1 MPLIRIEEKEVG
13 ETSENSQAFQAFIL
27 FDDTAE
33 FPITVSAPFDRAGEA
48 ELEWY
53 FEHFLKFPFT
63 ENVRFAQAA
72 QSVIEYGE
80 SLFQQVFGNDGI
92 AETYRKYLKEN
103 PDRWRFEIAGSPEF
117 HSLHWESLKDP
128 NLPRAWALD
137 APMVR
142 INLKPYHI
150 EIKAKDSP
158 TVNLLIVT
166 ARPRGKNDIAFR
178 TISKPLVEVFE
189 QTELPVKIHILRPG
203 TYQALFQHLEEKKPG
218 HYHVI
223 HFDVHGSLMTY
234 DDLDRG
240 GFLDNSRYGRNKF
253 TEYEGLRAY
262 LSLETEKESRSDLVE
277 AGEIADLLTR
287 YQIPV
292 AILNACQSAKQS
304 GKSDTSLGSR
314 LMSAGVRTVLAM

>member
-1 MPLIRIEEKEVG
+1 LPRSATAKHKGDTLMLIRIEEKEIG
-13 ETSENSQAFQAFIL
+13 DKSHDFQAVIRFEDQL
-27 FDDTAE
+27 E
-33 FPITVSAPFDRAGEA
+33 FPITVSTPFDPAEEK

-53 FEHFLKFPFT
+53 FEHYLRFPFT
-63 ENVRFAQAA
+63 ENVRFNHAA
-72 QSVIEYGE
+72 QSVVQYGE
-80 SLFQQVFGNDGI
+80 NLFQQIFGNDGI

-103 PDRWRFEIAGSPEF
+103 LDRWRFEIAGSPEF

-137 APMVR
+137 APMLRV
-142 INLKPYHI
+142 NLKPYSI

-262 LSLETEKESRSDLVE
+262 LFLEAEKEKRSDLVE
-277 AGEIADLLTR
+277 A
-287 YQIPV
+287 
-292 AILNACQSAKQS
+292 
-304 GKSDTSLGSR
+304 
-314 LMSAGVRTVLAM
+314 